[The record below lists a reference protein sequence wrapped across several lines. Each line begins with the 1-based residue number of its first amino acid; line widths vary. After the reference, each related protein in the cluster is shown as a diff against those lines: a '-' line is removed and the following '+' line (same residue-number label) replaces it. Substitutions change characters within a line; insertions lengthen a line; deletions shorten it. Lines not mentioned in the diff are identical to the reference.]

1 MPIIAAIPDEERQL
15 MRKEAQQTY
24 DKNHA
29 RRLIAMLMLHQGM
42 TVTDVARLLCAAR
55 SSVGRWINWF
65 TLHGVEGLKSLRP
78 GRAPRW
84 PVADILQLLPLL
96 VQRSPKD
103 FGWLRSR
110 WSTELLVLVINR
122 LFDVTLHRST
132 LHRSTLHRYLRQ
144 ADMVWRRAAPTLKIK
159 DPHYEEKRLV
169 IDQALAQEQTAHPVF
184 YQDEV
189 DIDLN
194 PKIGADWMPKGQ
206 QKRIATPGQNQKHY
220 LAGALHSGTGRVHY
234 VSGSSKSSDLFI
246 SLLETLRRTYRRAKT
261 ITLVADNYIIH
272 KSRKVER
279 WLEENPKFRLL
290 FLPMYSPWLNPI
302 ERQWLSLHETITRNH
317 QCRYM
322 WQLLKQVAQFMN
334 AASLFPGNQQGLAKV
349 ER

>member
-15 MRKEAQQTY
+15 MRKEAQQTH
-24 DKNHA
+24 DKNYA
-29 RRLIAMLMLHQGM
+29 RRLIAILMLHWGM
-42 TVTDVARLLCAAR
+42 TATEVARLLCAAR

-78 GRAPRW
+78 ARAPCW
-84 PVADILQLLPLL
+84 PVADIQRALLLL

-110 WSTELLVLVINR
+110 WSTELLARIVNR

-132 LHRSTLHRYLRQ
+132 LHRYLKR
-144 ADMVWRRAAPTLKIK
+144 AGMVWHRAALTLKIR
-159 DPHYEEKRLV
+159 DPHHDEKRLA
-169 IDQALAQEQTAHPVF
+169 IEQALTQESTANPVF

-220 LAGALHSGTGRVHY
+220 LAGELHSGTGRVSY
-234 VSGSSKSSDLFI
+234 VSGNSKSPDLLI
-246 SLLETLRRTYRRAKT
+246 KLLEALRRTYLRAKT
-261 ITLVADNYIIH
+261 ITLVVDSYIIH
-272 KSRKVER
+272 KSHKVES
-279 WLEENPKFRLL
+279 WLSENNKFRLL
-290 FLPMYSPWLNPI
+290 FLPTYSPWLNPI
-302 ERQWLSLHETITRNH
+302 ERLWLSLHETITRNH

-322 WQLLKQVAQFMN
+322 WQLLKQVTQFMN
-334 AASLFPGNQQGLAKV
+334 AASPFPGNQPGLAKM

>member
-1 MPIIAAIPDEERQL
+1 MPITAAIPDEERQL

-122 LFDVTLHRST
+122 LFDVT

>member
-15 MRKEAQQTY
+15 MRKEAQQTH

-42 TVTDVARLLCAAR
+42 TVTDVARLICAAR

-110 WSTELLVLVINR
+110 WSTELLALVINR
-122 LFDVTLHRST
+122 LFDVT

-302 ERQWLSLHETITRNH
+302 ERLWLSLHETITRNH

>member
-1 MPIIAAIPDEERQL
+1 DEERQL

-122 LFDVTLHRST
+122 LFDVT

>member
-15 MRKEAQQTY
+15 MRKEAQQTH

-42 TVTDVARLLCAAR
+42 TVTDVARLLCASR

-110 WSTELLVLVINR
+110 WSTELLALVINR
-122 LFDVTLHRST
+122 LFDVT

-302 ERQWLSLHETITRNH
+302 ERLWLSLHETITRNH

>member
-132 LHRSTLHRYLRQ
+132 LHRYLRQ

-234 VSGSSKSSDLFI
+234 ISGSSKSSDLFI

>member
-15 MRKEAQQTY
+15 MRKEAQQTH

-110 WSTELLVLVINR
+110 WSTELLALVINR
-122 LFDVTLHRST
+122 LFDVT

-261 ITLVADNYIIH
+261 ITLVADNHIIH

-302 ERQWLSLHETITRNH
+302 ERLWLSLHETITRNH

>member
-122 LFDVTLHRST
+122 LFDVT

-334 AASLFPGNQQGLAKV
+334 AASLFPDNQQGLAKV

>member
-132 LHRSTLHRYLRQ
+132 LHRYLRQ

-159 DPHYEEKRLV
+159 DPHYEEKWLV

>member
-15 MRKEAQQTY
+15 MRKEAQQTH

-110 WSTELLVLVINR
+110 WSTELLALVINR
-122 LFDVTLHRST
+122 LFDVT

-234 VSGSSKSSDLFI
+234 VSGSSKSSYLFI

-302 ERQWLSLHETITRNH
+302 ERLWLSLHETITRNH

>member
-15 MRKEAQQTY
+15 MRKEAQQTH
-24 DKNHA
+24 DKNYA
-29 RRLIAMLMLHQGM
+29 RRLIAILMLHQGM

-65 TLHGVEGLKSLRP
+65 TLQGVEGLKSLKP

-84 PVADILQLLPLL
+84 PVTDILHILPLL
-96 VQRSPKD
+96 VQRSPQD

-110 WSTELLVLVINR
+110 WSTELLALIVNR
-122 LFDVTLHRST
+122 LFNVQLHP
-132 LHRSTLHRYLRQ
+132 STLHRYLRQ
-144 ADMVWRRAAPTLKIK
+144 AGLVWRRAAPTLKIK
-159 DPHYEEKRLV
+159 DPHYDEKRLA
-169 IDQALAQEQTAHPVF
+169 IEQALTQEQTENPVF

-194 PKIGADWMPKGQ
+194 PKIGADWMPIGQ
-206 QKRIATPGQNQKHY
+206 QKRIVTPGKNQKHY

-234 VSGSSKSSDLFI
+234 ASGNSKNSDLFI

-261 ITLVADNYIIH
+261 ITLVVDNYIIH
-272 KSRKVER
+272 KSHKVER
-279 WLEENPKFRLL
+279 WLEKNTKFKLL
-290 FLPMYSPWLNPI
+290 FLPTYSPWLNPI
-302 ERQWLSLHETITRNH
+302 ERLWLSLHETITRNH

-322 WQLLKQVAQFMN
+322 WQLLDRIKQFMN
-334 AASLFPGNQQGLAKV
+334 AASPFPGNQHGLAKV

>member
-15 MRKEAQQTY
+15 MRKEAQQTH

-110 WSTELLVLVINR
+110 WSTELLALVINR
-122 LFDVTLHRST
+122 LFDVT

-189 DIDLN
+189 DIELN

-302 ERQWLSLHETITRNH
+302 ERLWLSLHETITRNH

>member
-15 MRKEAQQTY
+15 MRKEAQQTH

-110 WSTELLVLVINR
+110 WSTELLALVINR

-132 LHRSTLHRYLRQ
+132 LHRYLRK

-302 ERQWLSLHETITRNH
+302 ERLWLSLHETITRNH

>member
-15 MRKEAQQTY
+15 MRKEAQQTH

-110 WSTELLVLVINR
+110 WSTELLALVINR
-122 LFDVTLHRST
+122 LFDVT

-234 VSGSSKSSDLFI
+234 VSDSSKSSDLFI

-302 ERQWLSLHETITRNH
+302 ERLWLSLHETITRNH

>member
-122 LFDVTLHRST
+122 LFDVT

-279 WLEENPKFRLL
+279 WLGENPKFRLL

>member
-122 LFDVTLHRST
+122 LFDVT

-334 AASLFPGNQQGLAKV
+334 AASLF
-349 ER
+349 

>member
-15 MRKEAQQTY
+15 MRKEAQQTH

-110 WSTELLVLVINR
+110 WSTELLALVINR
-122 LFDVTLHRST
+122 LFDVT

-144 ADMVWRRAAPTLKIK
+144 ADMVWRRAAPTLKVK

-302 ERQWLSLHETITRNH
+302 ERLWLSLHETITRNH

>member
-1 MPIIAAIPDEERQL
+1 MH
-15 MRKEAQQTY
+15 KTH
-24 DKNHA
+24 DKNYA
-29 RRLIAMLMLHQGM
+29 RRLTAMLMLHRGDC
-42 TVTDVARLLCAAR
+42 VSDVARTLCCAR

-65 TLHGVEGLKSLRP
+65 TLSGIEGLKSLRP

-122 LFDVTLHRST
+122 LFDVT

>member
-122 LFDVTLHRST
+122 LFDVT

-334 AASLFPGNQQGLAKV
+334 AASLFPGNQQGLAK
-349 ER
+349 

>member
-15 MRKEAQQTY
+15 MRKEAQQTH

-110 WSTELLVLVINR
+110 WSTELLALVINR
-122 LFDVTLHRST
+122 LFDVT

-159 DPHYEEKRLV
+159 DLHYEEKRLV

-302 ERQWLSLHETITRNH
+302 ERLWLSLHETITRNH

>member
-15 MRKEAQQTY
+15 MRKEAQQTH

-65 TLHGVEGLKSLRP
+65 TLHGVEGLKSIRP

-110 WSTELLVLVINR
+110 WSTELLALVINR
-122 LFDVTLHRST
+122 LFDVT

-302 ERQWLSLHETITRNH
+302 ERLWLSLHETITRNH

>member
-122 LFDVTLHRST
+122 LFDVT

-272 KSRKVER
+272 KNRKVER

>member
-15 MRKEAQQTY
+15 MRKEAQQTH

-65 TLHGVEGLKSLRP
+65 ILHGVEGLKSLRP

-110 WSTELLVLVINR
+110 WSTELLALVVNR
-122 LFDVTLHRST
+122 LFDVT

-169 IDQALAQEQTAHPVF
+169 IEQALAQEQTTHPVF

-246 SLLETLRRTYRRAKT
+246 SLLERLRRTYRRAKT
-261 ITLVADNYIIH
+261 ITLVADNYIIY

-290 FLPMYSPWLNPI
+290 FLPTYSPWLNPI
-302 ERQWLSLHETITRNH
+302 ERLWLSLHETITRNH

-334 AASLFPGNQQGLAKV
+334 AASPFPGNQHGLAKV

>member
-15 MRKEAQQTY
+15 MRKEAQQTH

-110 WSTELLVLVINR
+110 WSTELLALVINR
-122 LFDVTLHRST
+122 LFDVT

-302 ERQWLSLHETITRNH
+302 ERLWLSLHETITRNH

-349 ER
+349 EW

>member
-1 MPIIAAIPDEERQL
+1 MA
-15 MRKEAQQTY
+15 
-24 DKNHA
+24 
-29 RRLIAMLMLHQGM
+29 
-42 TVTDVARLLCAAR
+42 
-55 SSVGRWINWF
+55 
-65 TLHGVEGLKSLRP
+65 EGLKSLRP

-84 PVADILQLLPLL
+84 PVVDILHALPLL
-96 VQRSPKD
+96 VQRSPKE

-110 WSTELLVLVINR
+110 WSTELLARIVNR
-122 LFDVTLHRST
+122 IFNVTLHST
-132 LHRSTLHRYLRQ
+132 TLHRYLKR
-144 ADMVWRRAAPTLKIK
+144 AGIVWRRAAPTLKIR
-159 DPHYEEKRLV
+159 DPLYKEKQRAIGL
-169 IDQALAQEQTAHPVF
+169 ALEQEQTEHPVF

-220 LAGALHSGTGRVHY
+220 LAGALHSGTGKIHY

-246 SLLETLRRTYRRAKT
+246 SLLEVSRRTYRRSKT
-261 ITLVADNYIIH
+261 ITLVLDNYVIH

-279 WLEENPKFRLL
+279 WLEKNPKFRLL
-290 FLPMYSPWLNPI
+290 FLPVYSPWLNPI
-302 ERQWLSLHETITRNH
+302 ELLWLSLHETITRNH

-322 WQLLKQVAQFMN
+322 WQLLRHINQFMK
-334 AASLFPGNQQGLAKV
+334 AASPFPGNQHGLAKV

>member
-132 LHRSTLHRYLRQ
+132 LHRYLRQ

-246 SLLETLRRTYRRAKT
+246 SLLETLRRTYRRAKP

>member
-15 MRKEAQQTY
+15 MRKEAQQTH

-110 WSTELLVLVINR
+110 WSTELLALVINR
-122 LFDVTLHRST
+122 LFDVT

-302 ERQWLSLHETITRNH
+302 ERLWLSLHETITRNH

-349 ER
+349 ERLM

>member
-29 RRLIAMLMLHQGM
+29 RRLIAMLMLYQGM

-122 LFDVTLHRST
+122 LFDVT

>member
-1 MPIIAAIPDEERQL
+1 MPIIAPIPDEERRL
-15 MRKEAQQTY
+15 MRKEAQQTR

-29 RRLIAMLMLHQGM
+29 RRLIAILMLHQGM
-42 TVTDVARLLCAAR
+42 TVTDVARILCAAR

-65 TLHGVEGLKSLRP
+65 TLHGAEGLKSLRP
-78 GRAPRW
+78 GRAPQW
-84 PVADILQLLPLL
+84 PVTDILQVLPLL

-110 WSTELLVLVINR
+110 WSTELLARIVNR
-122 LFDVTLHRST
+122 IFNVTLHS
-132 LHRSTLHRYLRQ
+132 STLHRYLKR
-144 ADMVWRRAAPTLKIK
+144 AGIVWRRAAPTLKIR
-159 DPHYEEKRLV
+159 DPLYEEKQLA
-169 IDQALAQEQTAHPVF
+169 IEQALSEAPAEHPVF

-194 PKIGADWMPKGQ
+194 PKIGADWIPKGQ

-220 LAGALHSGTGRVHY
+220 LAGALHSGSGKIHY
-234 VSGSSKSSDLFI
+234 VSGISKSSDLFI

-261 ITLVADNYIIH
+261 ITLVLDNYVIH

-279 WLEENPKFRLL
+279 WLEKNTKFRLL
-290 FLPMYSPWLNPI
+290 FLPTYSPWLNPI
-302 ERQWLSLHETITRNH
+302 ELLWLSLHETVTRNH

-322 WQLLKQVAQFMN
+322 WQLLRQVNQFMK
-334 AASLFPGNQQGLAKV
+334 AASPFPGNQHGLAKV
-349 ER
+349 E

>member
-122 LFDVTLHRST
+122 LFDVT

-272 KSRKVER
+272 KSCKVER